1 VTHSPRYTYPS
12 TWYKVERR
20 EIETAEG
27 PAIIYVPVHRMT
39 GTDARLADGAPEVF
53 ATQAEAHDWC
63 RANSP
68 KAGWRR

>member
-1 VTHSPRYTYPS
+1 MTHEPHYTHPT

-27 PAIIYVPVHRMT
+27 PAAIYVPVHRVCEL
-39 GTDARLADGAPEVF
+39 DARHTDGSPAVF
-53 ATQAEAHDWC
+53 ATEAEAHEWC

-68 KAGWRR
+68 KTGWRR